1 MADGIHHGITTL
13 YRALWIVYKQGNG
26 FHFFWY
32 FIPKYVP
39 ENAPSNDA
47 INIQLFSMKLI
58 AATAPQNV
66 TTVAQK
72 LAIIGLLF
80 ATDFK

>member
-39 ENAPSNDA
+39 QNAPSNEA
-47 INIQLFSMKLI
+47 TNIVWSS
-58 AATAPQNV
+58 T
-66 TTVAQK
+66 
-72 LAIIGLLF
+72 
-80 ATDFK
+80 